1 MKGEDMNKIN
11 LEDLGQVSGGVA
23 PDASQQYL
31 IKLMRKYG
39 VDKAEDLYDKLT
51 PEESRELFNRVV
63 H

>member
-23 PDASQQYL
+23 PDASKQYL

-51 PEESRELFNRVV
+51 PE
-63 H
+63 